1 MKNPQLNVYKDS
13 EIKDLMLLR
22 YWQQQINEILKNNS
36 LEYPIPVHLGIGHEA
51 LALAVSNSLDKEDI
65 LCLSHRNCTYNL
77 ACSKS
82 LKKELNFYNL
92 NSKDFNSQMGSMN
105 LAMNN
110 TNIIYSS
117 SILGNNLAVGLGIAF
132 NKKISKK
139 KSQVYI
145 LTGDG
150 AIEEGIF
157 WESLLIAKTHALK
170 TLIIIENNN
179 FSLGSTIE
187 ERRCVINFEKIC
199 DGLDIPFQKLNGN
212 KYPIL
217 KDNINLL
224 KDKLIKGPAVVEVE
238 LCTFNQHAGAT
249 PGWETDPKFID
260 IKNGLI
266 IEENPIDPLYELK
279 VAIGENAFNR
289 FSYEILKMH

>member
-1 MKNPQLNVYKDS
+1 MKNPQTSFYEES

-22 YWQQQINEILKNNS
+22 YWQQEINEILKNNS
-36 LEYPIPVHLGIGHEA
+36 LDYPIPVHLGIGHEA
-51 LALAVSNSLDKEDI
+51 LALAVSNSIKKEDQ

-92 NSKDFNSQMGSMN
+92 KANGFNSQMGSMN

-117 SILGNNLAVGLGIAF
+117 SILGNNLAVGIGIAF

-139 KSQVYI
+139 KGLVYI

-157 WESLLIAKTHALK
+157 WESLLIAKTHELK

-179 FSLGSTIE
+179 FSLGSTIK
-187 ERRCVINFEKIC
+187 ERRCEINCKRIYLE
-199 DGLDIPFQKLNGN
+199 
-212 KYPIL
+212 
-217 KDNINLL
+217 
-224 KDKLIKGPAVVEVE
+224 
-238 LCTFNQHAGAT
+238 
-249 PGWETDPKFID
+249 
-260 IKNGLI
+260 
-266 IEENPIDPLYELK
+266 
-279 VAIGENAFNR
+279 
-289 FSYEILKMH
+289 

>member
-1 MKNPQLNVYKDS
+1 MKNPQPNFYKKS

-22 YWQQQINEILKNNS
+22 YWQQKINEILKNNS

-51 LALAVSNSLDKEDI
+51 LALAVSNSLAKEDI

-82 LKKELNFYNL
+82 LKKELDFYNL
-92 NSKDFNSQMGSMN
+92 NSKDFYSQMGSMN

-139 KSQVYI
+139 KSLVYI
-145 LTGDG
+145 ITGDG

-157 WESLLIAKTHALK
+157 W
-170 TLIIIENNN
+170 
-179 FSLGSTIE
+179 
-187 ERRCVINFEKIC
+187 
-199 DGLDIPFQKLNGN
+199 
-212 KYPIL
+212 
-217 KDNINLL
+217 
-224 KDKLIKGPAVVEVE
+224 
-238 LCTFNQHAGAT
+238 
-249 PGWETDPKFID
+249 
-260 IKNGLI
+260 
-266 IEENPIDPLYELK
+266 
-279 VAIGENAFNR
+279 
-289 FSYEILKMH
+289 

>member
-1 MKNPQLNVYKDS
+1 MKNTQSNSYEES

-22 YWQQQINEILKNNS
+22 YWQQKINEILKNNALDYS
-36 LEYPIPVHLGIGHEA
+36 IPVHLGIGHEA
-51 LALAVSNSLDKEDI
+51 LALAVSNSLAKEDV

-82 LKKELNFYNL
+82 LEKELNYYNL
-92 NSKDFNSQMGSMN
+92 KSKDFNSQMGSMN
-105 LAMNN
+105 LAMND
-110 TNIIYSS
+110 TNIVYSS
-117 SILGNNLAVGLGIAF
+117 SILGNNLAVGVGIAF

-139 KSQVYI
+139 KSLVYI

-157 WESLLIAKTHALK
+157 WESLLIAKTHGLK

-187 ERRCVINFEKIC
+187 ERRCGINFEKIC
-199 DGLDIPFQKLNGN
+199 QGLEIPFQKINGN

-217 KDNINLL
+217 KDNIKLL
-224 KDKLIKGPAVVEVE
+224 KEKATKGPVVIEVE

-249 PGWETDPKFID
+249 PGWETDPKIID

-266 IEENPIDPLYELK
+266 INENQMDPLYNIKL
-279 VAIGENAFNR
+279 AIGENAFNR
-289 FSYEILKMH
+289 FSCEILKMD